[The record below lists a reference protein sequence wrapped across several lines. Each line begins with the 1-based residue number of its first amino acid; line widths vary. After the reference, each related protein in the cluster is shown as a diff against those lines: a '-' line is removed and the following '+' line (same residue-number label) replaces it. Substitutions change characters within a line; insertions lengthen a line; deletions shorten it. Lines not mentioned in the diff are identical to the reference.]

1 MKAPSRLLVL
11 SHHNQQSAV
20 LYLNI
25 RHVWGA
31 LRECAFSDVTPR
43 YNTTRQFL
51 VSQNSILFSS
61 RWPLA
66 LPGGRPF
73 LSSETKRD
81 REESAIDFLS
91 GTNSLGEAGLG
102 SQGVGMVAPRGHCID
117 YPTWISSR

>member
-1 MKAPSRLLVL
+1 MC
-11 SHHNQQSAV
+11 
-20 LYLNI
+20 
-25 RHVWGA
+25 GA
-31 LRECAFSDVTPR
+31 LGECAFSDVIPR

-102 SQGVGMVAPRGHCID
+102 SQGVGKVDPRGHCID
-117 YPTWISSR
+117 YPTWIIIEITRVQDYL